1 MKCLENCRMHNKPC
15 KETEC
20 RLWIDYEEDLNCIS
34 ESTNKNG
41 PLSLREVGKRLGIS
55 FVRVKQIEDK
65 ALNKLKKANIK
76 NSF

>member
-1 MKCLENCRMHNKPC
+1 MKCLENCRMHKKPC
-15 KETEC
+15 EETEC

-34 ESTNKNG
+34 ESTSKNG